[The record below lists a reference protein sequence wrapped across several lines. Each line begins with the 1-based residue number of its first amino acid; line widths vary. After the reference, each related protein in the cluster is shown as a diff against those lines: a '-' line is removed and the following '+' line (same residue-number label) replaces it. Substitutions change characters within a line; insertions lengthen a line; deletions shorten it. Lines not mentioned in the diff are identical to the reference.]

1 MNYFI
6 IVNDTQQGPY
16 TIEELRQRHI
26 DASTLVWAE
35 GMAQWTPAWQVE
47 ELKTLFNATTGNGAN
62 ATSTPP
68 PMPGTQDGAGDV
80 QSGLGTPQDPSANGQ
95 APHAD
100 KKTMKVWT

>member
-47 ELKTLFNATTGNGAN
+47 ELKTLFNATTGNRC
-62 ATSTPP
+62 
-68 PMPGTQDGAGDV
+68 
-80 QSGLGTPQDPSANGQ
+80 
-95 APHAD
+95 
-100 KKTMKVWT
+100 

>member
-62 ATSTPP
+62 ATPTPP
-68 PMPGTQDGAGDV
+68 PMPGTQDGAGDAHLAWALHKTR
-80 QSGLGTPQDPSANGQ
+80 QPTAKPPTPTRRP
-95 APHAD
+95 
-100 KKTMKVWT
+100 

>member
-47 ELKTLFNATTGNGAN
+47 ELKTL
-62 ATSTPP
+62 STPRLAMAPTP
-68 PMPGTQDGAGDV
+68 PQPHRQCLAHKMARA
-80 QSGLGTPQDPSANGQ
+80 TPNRAW
-95 APHAD
+95 ALH
-100 KKTMKVWT
+100 KTRQPTAKPPTPTRRP

>member
-35 GMAQWTPAWQVE
+35 GMAQWTPAWQEIGRAHV
-47 ELKTLFNATTGNGAN
+47 
-62 ATSTPP
+62 
-68 PMPGTQDGAGDV
+68 
-80 QSGLGTPQDPSANGQ
+80 
-95 APHAD
+95 
-100 KKTMKVWT
+100 